1 MSQEIKDTKSTFYDF
16 SDFTKAIKKG
26 KFHIIGF
33 GLFSVLIG
41 TYVAIDTPNE
51 FTSAGQILPELQA
64 KVGGGGLGRFAS
76 LAGIAGIS
84 LDNLGSTE
92 AVRPDL
98 YPNILQSTP
107 FKLHILG
114 QKVMVAKLN
123 KEITLYDFLLY
134 EEKTEAGIIQ
144 TIIEKIT
151 PSYVEGNNYG
161 FTVKLNSIQE
171 RLLKD
176 LDIRVRATMDKKTG
190 IITIQTKMRDAVVA
204 AQIAQK
210 TMDYLTSYVINYRIS
225 KTAKDVEFL
234 TGRLNE
240 AKKRKERAEINYFTY
255 TDQNRNPFMQSSMIT
270 QRKLEAEYSIAK
282 SLYDELVRQ
291 LEQSKVKLSDET
303 PIFKT
308 LEPPRVPIKKSE
320 PARAVLVLG
329 FGIVGL
335 ILGLLF
341 VINKYI
347 GIIELF
353 KSLTTV

>member
-1 MSQEIKDTKSTFYDF
+1 MSQETEDIQDKTLNLGDF
-16 SDFTKAIKKG
+16 IKAIKRG
-26 KFHIIGF
+26 KFYVLAF
-33 GLFSVLIG
+33 GLFTGLLG
-41 TYVAIDTPNE
+41 LYTALTTPNE
-51 FTSAGQILPELQA
+51 FTSAGQILPELQS
-64 KVGGGGLGRFAS
+64 KGGGSGLGRFAS
-76 LAGIAGIS
+76 LAGIAGIN

-114 QKVMVAKLN
+114 QKVTVAKLN
-123 KEITLYDFLLY
+123 KDISLYDYLVY
-134 EEKTEAGIIQ
+134 EEKAEFSLLSKIFGAKEALVSQ
-144 TIIEKIT
+144 PKD
-151 PSYVEGNNYG
+151 YG
-161 FTVKLNSIQE
+161 FAVKLTPQQE
-171 RLLKD
+171 NLLKIVA
-176 LDIRVRATMDKKTG
+176 LRITASMDKRTG
-190 IITIQTKMRDAVVA
+190 IITIQAKMRDAVVA

-234 TGRLNE
+234 NERLKE
-240 AKKRKERAEINYFTY
+240 AKIRKEKAEINYFTY

-291 LEQSKVKLSDET
+291 LEQSRVKLSDET

-353 KSLTTV
+353 KSLTAV